1 MWHREIIVCNNS
13 VPKCYPT
20 LFLKKKKLIHPWNWK
35 HLPTSLKLSKILHFL
50 DFLLF
55 DKKSFSMVKLSD
67 TPSRE
72 DSFFKSWN
80 ECEIISKIL
89 MTRTNNFK
97 VIIELIKTLPVVI
110 SDSRFPAS
118 TYLLSQFLHFLHSPS
133 SYLYLLFNSCIS
145 YVSTI
150 INILLDSLNWTFQ
163 EL

>member
-1 MWHREIIVCNNS
+1 MLPNTTFE
-13 VPKCYPT
+13 
-20 LFLKKKKLIHPWNWK
+20 KKKINSPLKLK
-35 HLPTSLKLSKILHFL
+35 TFTSLKLSKILHFL

-118 TYLLSQFLHFLHSPS
+118 TYLLSQFLHFFHSPS
-133 SYLYLLFNSCIS
+133 SYSYLYLLFNSCIS